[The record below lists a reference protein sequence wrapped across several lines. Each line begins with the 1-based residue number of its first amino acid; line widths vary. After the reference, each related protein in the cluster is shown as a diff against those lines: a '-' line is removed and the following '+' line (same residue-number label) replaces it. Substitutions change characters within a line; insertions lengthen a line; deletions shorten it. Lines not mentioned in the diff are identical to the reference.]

1 MVPPSPRNVLGSQV
15 DSHASQLLSFNK
27 PELVSF
33 TRTEQLPQ
41 VLALFF
47 LKQRYPFYFF
57 PPVGLTRGLATH
69 KKDGSSVS
77 RQQRSEEVADLR

>member
-1 MVPPSPRNVLGSQV
+1 MASPPPNNVLGSQV
-15 DSHASQLLSFNK
+15 DSHASQLFSFNK

-33 TRTEQLPQ
+33 SRTKQLPQ
-41 VLALFF
+41 VLVLFF
-47 LKQRYPFYFF
+47 KQHYVFYFF